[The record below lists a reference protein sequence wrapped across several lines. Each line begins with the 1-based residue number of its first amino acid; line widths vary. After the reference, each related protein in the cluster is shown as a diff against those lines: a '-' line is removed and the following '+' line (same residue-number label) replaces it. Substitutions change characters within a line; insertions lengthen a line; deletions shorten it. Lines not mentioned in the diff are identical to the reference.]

1 MTATVR
7 LLPDP
12 EAAAVSRT
20 GAVASVQEGQVSFP
34 GDALEGRWGPEHLE
48 RLARSY
54 WAFLTRVSLRLLR
67 VVYAPDSRAV
77 VLLFR
82 AFPLLRFG
90 APEYST
96 RPDFGQVTWPIRR
109 GLLVAREGR
118 DRGFLRITVRRQGAD
133 PDSPGHELVG
143 VRVEVRNYYPWLRG
157 SGWFARFGTWLY
169 KVTQLRIHALIA
181 RGFLRSLDRWT

>member
-1 MTATVR
+1 

-20 GAVASVQEGQVSFP
+20 GAVGSVQEGQVSFSG
-34 GDALEGRWGPEHLE
+34 GDLEHRWGPAHLE
-48 RLARSY
+48 RLADSY
-54 WAFLTRVSLRLLR
+54 WDFLTRVSLRLLR
-67 VVYAPDSRAV
+67 IVHGPDSRTV
-77 VLLFR
+77 VLLVP
-82 AFPLLRFG
+82 AFSLLRFG

-96 RPDFGQVTWPIRR
+96 RPDFGEVTWPIRR

-118 DRGFLRITVRRQGAD
+118 DRGFLRITVRRQGTD

-169 KVTQLRIHALIA
+169 KVMQLRIHAMIA
-181 RGFLRSLDRWT
+181 RGFLRTLDRWT